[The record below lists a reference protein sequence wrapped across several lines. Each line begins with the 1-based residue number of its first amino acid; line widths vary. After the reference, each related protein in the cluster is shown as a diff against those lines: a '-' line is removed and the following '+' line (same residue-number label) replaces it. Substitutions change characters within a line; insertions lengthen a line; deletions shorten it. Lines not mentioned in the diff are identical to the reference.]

1 MTLLDVSNPDNKFIM
16 ASPQLRGMIAN
27 YGLKM
32 IEQGNNINNDVVVML
47 IQELEKLKNEKNK
60 ELTLSIDSK

>member
-47 IQELEKLKNEKNK
+47 IQELEKLKNEKK
-60 ELTLSIDSK
+60 